1 MSRFALVGSVTFV
14 LSEKKTYR
22 KFIFRW
28 LLFRRVVC
36 RAGLFFSIEQFL
48 HRHQCRRAASDCKKP
63 LIFNRNESS

>member
-1 MSRFALVGSVTFV
+1 
-14 LSEKKTYR
+14 
-22 KFIFRW
+22 